1 MTDWKPVNP
10 CTECPDNPN
19 NCRGVCPL
27 LSEYIDRKSAQHK
40 LLEYLIA
47 KAKNE
52 VIAINRREELVNGI
66 NPYELESMLKE
77 LEASQ

>member
-47 KAKNE
+47 HPDKGE
-52 VIAINRREELVNGI
+52 WTEENKEDCIKIRTLK
-66 NPYELESMLKE
+66 SMLKQ
-77 LEASQ
+77 LEAPQ